1 MSSVALSPKKIEI
14 PSSSSI
20 SPTMNGLLTS
30 FPQSRV
36 KTQSISCW
44 IVKLKLSWLSDAAM
58 NCNGVRQVNT
68 WKGDIDATQIVGWW
82 GCMCNLRAKVEISNK
97 FPLLMVAQWDLG
109 AGKIVS
115 WGGISKDLDSR
126 VLVVLLTDVAR
137 DTPSLIFGYS
147 YIWLGRL
154 CLPGTIFLFECHL
167 PEQDQ
172 NIWQPIGTKARLP
185 RLMRNR
191 ASTSANTSF
200 YDINVTHTNAM

>member
-1 MSSVALSPKKIEI
+1 
-14 PSSSSI
+14 
-20 SPTMNGLLTS
+20 
-30 FPQSRV
+30 
-36 KTQSISCW
+36 
-44 IVKLKLSWLSDAAM
+44 
-58 NCNGVRQVNT
+58 
-68 WKGDIDATQIVGWW
+68 
-82 GCMCNLRAKVEISNK
+82 MCNLRAKVEISNK

-115 WGGISKDLDSR
+115 WGGISGDLDSR

-185 RLMRNR
+185 CLERNR

-200 YDINVTHTNAM
+200 YDINVTHKCHVVHTKCSKHRAKFRHKVPTYLSMQIGIW

>member
-1 MSSVALSPKKIEI
+1 MRA
-14 PSSSSI
+14 
-20 SPTMNGLLTS
+20 GG
-30 FPQSRV
+30 R
-36 KTQSISCW
+36 
-44 IVKLKLSWLSDAAM
+44 
-58 NCNGVRQVNT
+58 
-68 WKGDIDATQIVGWW
+68 GDGI
-82 GCMCNLRAKVEISNK
+82 LR
-97 FPLLMVAQWDLG
+97 WDLG
-109 AGKIVS
+109 
-115 WGGISKDLDSR
+115 DLDRR

-185 RLMRNR
+185 CLERNR